1 MAGETKGKRKT
12 FFTKGTGKAY
22 SKDLRDPV
30 VSSGMFTKRIRGLK
44 SKIGYYV
51 S

>member
-22 SKDLRDPV
+22 SKDLRDPI
-30 VSSGMFTKRIRGLK
+30 VSARAFSKRSRGLNAL
-44 SKIGYYV
+44 IG